1 MQDTLELPAEL
12 TIYTAS
18 ATRTAWLAWL
28 SRPGF
33 TPRSSVEINGGQVEE
48 IDGAGVQLLGAL
60 TQSLVEQGV
69 AWRVTAPTD
78 VLLQACS
85 ALGSQEWL
93 AGAPEQAGRP

>member
-28 SRPGF
+28 SRPDFNPHG
-33 TPRSSVEINGGQVEE
+33 TVQIEGGQVED

-60 TQSLVEQGV
+60 TQSLVERGLAGRV
-69 AWRVTAPTD
+69 ATPSVA
-78 VLLQACS
+78 LLEACHV
-85 ALGSQEWL
+85 LGSQQWL
-93 AGAPEQAGRP
+93 VGAPVPLVRP